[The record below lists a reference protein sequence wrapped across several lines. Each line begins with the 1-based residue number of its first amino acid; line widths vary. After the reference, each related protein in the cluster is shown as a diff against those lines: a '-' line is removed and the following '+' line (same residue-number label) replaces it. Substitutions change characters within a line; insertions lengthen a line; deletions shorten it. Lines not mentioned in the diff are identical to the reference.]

1 MTVHQPYYC
10 EHCRTRYL
18 WSQERRTP
26 GFCSARCQAAEA
38 SRNSLVPFEVQQ
50 LAKTMETVPVAVRA
64 NDTVE
69 EYRQQKASD
78 AAQVREQRCE
88 CCDITSYQGLPL
100 KFVMYRMDGNPDNNA
115 PNNLKML
122 CPNCASQEQNS

>member
-18 WSQERRTP
+18 WAQQRRTP
-26 GFCSARCQAAEA
+26 GFCSTKCQAAEA
-38 SRNSLVPFEVQQ
+38 ARNSLVPFEVQQ
-50 LAKTMETVPVAVRA
+50 LAKSRETVPVAVRV
-64 NDTVE
+64 NDAIE

-78 AAQVREQRCE
+78 QATVREQRCE

-100 KFVMYRMDGNPDNNA
+100 KFVMYHLDGNLENNA

-122 CPNCASQEQNS
+122 CPNCASQQE